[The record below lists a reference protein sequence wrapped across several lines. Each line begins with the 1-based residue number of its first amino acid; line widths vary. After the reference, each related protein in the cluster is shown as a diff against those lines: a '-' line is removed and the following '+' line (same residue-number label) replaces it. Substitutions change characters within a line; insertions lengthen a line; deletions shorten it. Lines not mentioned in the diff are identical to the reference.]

1 MTNTTEA
8 LARLFTEAARIR
20 EESFDHSA
28 AEAAEEANK
37 VATDEYEKRS
47 PNSSY
52 YPTPDYSK
60 FYTKDLHQAAEQACK
75 EAEADPRLAQM
86 VQLALYTC
94 WNDILGWAND
104 CQGSSS
110 GAAKEEVSS

>member
-20 EESFDHSA
+20 EESFDHSG
-28 AEAAEEANK
+28 AEAADKAN
-37 VATDEYEKRS
+37 AAITAEYEKRG
-47 PNSSY
+47 PNSHY
-52 YPTPDYSK
+52 YPTTDYSK

-75 EAEADPRLAQM
+75 EAEADPRLAYM

-94 WNDILGWAND
+94 WNDILDWANEISKGD
-104 CQGSSS
+104 E
-110 GAAKEEVSS
+110 K